1 MELVHQHF
9 HIGVSVGEAGGREVP
24 VAFGDLVAV
33 IECSPLEAQFL
44 DLRQRAQDLVD
55 REAALVAPGAPG
67 GLEGR
72 RLALGHHDTLRFQQR
87 SIVAKGAEAVAV
99 EHGDEGRAGLDSL
112 AGMQHH
118 RRVILFLD
126 ADRGEIFSRLFG
138 DGQAHEHRVGLQ
150 MTDHHAGIAPPQA
163 DSRNAAAIVGVV
175 HAHIVLLEEAVADRQ
190 EPVVAFFRRLPL
202 ERPEAGIV
210 ARGVHLQVADRP
222 AVHGDVG
229 GRAVDI
235 HGPDHQGRREALVG
249 SDGHDTDQAFGG
261 RAPHHQ
267 AAALPE
273 GIADLLTRDAD
284 RREGDRSA
292 ARPEA
297 GQFRD
302 ILQQG
307 RHRTCGSQLQIAVL
321 VGGQGDVPVLQGI
334 APATCQERQG
344 GQDERED
351 KASCFHHKTSFC
363 PKYCCAA
370 WQTASFEEKAP
381 VPPAAVVLIAPV
393 RLPSHWHVSRSLP
406 WT

>member
-1 MELVHQHF
+1 M
-9 HIGVSVGEAGGREVP
+9 
-24 VAFGDLVAV
+24 
-33 IECSPLEAQFL
+33 
-44 DLRQRAQDLVD
+44 
-55 REAALVAPGAPG
+55 
-67 GLEGR
+67 
-72 RLALGHHDTLRFQQR
+72 
-87 SIVAKGAEAVAV
+87 

-150 MTDHHAGIAPPQA
+150 MTDHHAGIAPPQE
-163 DSRNAAAIVGVV
+163 DGRNAATIVGVV

-249 SDGHDTDQAFGG
+249 SDGHDTDHTFGG
-261 RAPHHQ
+261 SAPHHQ

-273 GIADLLTRDAD
+273 RIADVLPRNAD

-297 GQFRD
+297 G
-302 ILQQG
+302 
-307 RHRTCGSQLQIAVL
+307 
-321 VGGQGDVPVLQGI
+321 
-334 APATCQERQG
+334 
-344 GQDERED
+344 
-351 KASCFHHKTSFC
+351 
-363 PKYCCAA
+363 
-370 WQTASFEEKAP
+370 
-381 VPPAAVVLIAPV
+381 
-393 RLPSHWHVSRSLP
+393 
-406 WT
+406 